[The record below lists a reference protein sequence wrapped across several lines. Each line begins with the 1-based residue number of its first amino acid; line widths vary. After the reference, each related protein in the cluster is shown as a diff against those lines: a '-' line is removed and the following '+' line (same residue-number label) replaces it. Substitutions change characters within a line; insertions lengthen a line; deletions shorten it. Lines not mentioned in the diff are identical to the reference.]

1 MSFGSYG
8 KAEMTTYRMHA
19 LARDACC
26 IGDEMEKVLL
36 HRAENPAS
44 LCGIEQHASLCGIEQ
59 QPEINY
65 YREEMK
71 RKPPMGG

>member
-1 MSFGSYG
+1 
-8 KAEMTTYRMHA
+8 MHE

-26 IGDEMEKVLL
+26 IRDEMEKVLL

-44 LCGIEQHASLCGIEQ
+44 LCGIEQ

-71 RKPPMGG
+71 KETTHGGLSEANG

>member
-1 MSFGSYG
+1 MSSGSYG
-8 KAEMTTYRMHA
+8 RAEMTTYRMHA

-44 LCGIEQHASLCGIEQ
+44 LCGIEQ

-71 RKPPMGG
+71 GKPPMGG